1 MLIVFNSLL
10 RDLVTLI
17 FNGVKILMPV
27 FISKNGRD
35 AAGQILAL
43 LLQKILLRKI
53 FMLTHMSFLS
63 LASPKIFL
71 FSHSLFLKISHR
83 ALIETL
89 IKYAA
94 L

>member
-1 MLIVFNSLL
+1 MLIVFNSPLH
-10 RDLVTLI
+10 DLVTLI
-17 FNGVKILMPV
+17 FNGVKSLMPV
-27 FISKNGRD
+27 FISKKGRD
-35 AAGQILAL
+35 AAGQPLTL
-43 LLQKILLRKI
+43 LFQKVLLRKI
-53 FMLTHMSFLS
+53 FMLTNIPFLS
-63 LASPKIFL
+63 LASPEIFL

>member
-27 FISKNGRD
+27 FISKNDRD

-53 FMLTHMSFLS
+53 FMLTHFFPFPCLSQNLSILSFLI
-63 LASPKIFL
+63 PKN
-71 FSHSLFLKISHR
+71 KP
-83 ALIETL
+83 
-89 IKYAA
+89 
-94 L
+94 